1 MSSKSDKYLKKHN
14 LPGTVENDVRVARPN
29 LGLKADHQNSR
40 SAAIQLF
47 CISCMGGNRKDAA
60 ECKSYNCPLWALEF
74 KSTRGKRPEG
84 SVPTE
89 KQYEELIDSTVSDAK
104 REAGRKLNE
113 PTDLP

>member
-1 MSSKSDKYLKKHN
+1 MTSKSEKFLNKHN

-60 ECKSYNCPLWALEF
+60 ECKSYNCPLWPLEF
-74 KSTRGKRPEG
+74 KSSRGKRPEG
-84 SVPTE
+84 IVPTE
-89 KQYEELIDSTVSDAK
+89 EQYQKLIDATVTDAK

-113 PTDLP
+113 SDDVS